1 MDITTFITLSLI
13 GLTAGIAGGYVGIGG
28 GIIIVPALIYFIGLE
43 QHQAQGVSIALMLP
57 PIGILAFYG
66 FYQSGAFNLVQGDK
80 SINNQLIYYAL
91 VMAIFF
97 ISGGWLGAKWSL
109 KTPVH
114 IVKLIFGG
122 VMLYAAIKM
131 ILNGLNHYLK
141 WLIKLKPLLVLT

>member
-13 GLTAGIAGGYVGIGG
+13 GLTAGIAGGYVGIVG

-57 PIGILAFYG
+57 PIGILAFYCY
-66 FYQSGAFNLVQGDK
+66 YQSGAFNLVQGDK

-141 WLIKLKPLLVLT
+141 